1 MNLRLIHPLTPL
13 IHPLTPLIHPL
24 TPLIHPFTPLIHPF
38 TPLIHPFTPLVL
50 FCLYHSSAM
59 HGQWVKSNEFTQINE
74 GKLLAPGNLRASQDN
89 KGYAD
94 LFNYWM
100 TNMYQLR

>member
-1 MNLRLIHPLTPL
+1 MPGSHEFLLIDD
-13 IHPLTPLIHPL
+13 
-24 TPLIHPFTPLIHPF
+24 
-38 TPLIHPFTPLVL
+38 
-50 FCLYHSSAM
+50 YSAM

-74 GKLLAPGNLRASQDN
+74 GKLLAPGNLRATQDN